1 MLDIRSRGRCE
12 INIMSVSQA
21 AVATSRSGSLKVAAW
36 GVLTGILTPLGQPLL
51 DQFAVAPGNFRVAL
65 LALPFAILVSVLVRG
80 NAVNPPWAMVVAAAA
95 TMVAFVCAMNA
106 AIWVDGQLPIAEK
119 LVRAMFAGLGGGF
132 VGAAVMA
139 LGISLLPAG
148 PREATAWL
156 PMLGVGTLA
165 GALLAVDS
173 ALNLDPVWVLYPVW
187 QAGVAVGLTMALRRA
202 DRS

>member
-1 MLDIRSRGRCE
+1 
-12 INIMSVSQA
+12 MSVNQA
-21 AVATSRSGSLKVAAW
+21 AFDTSRSGDLKVAAC

-51 DQFAVAPGNFRVAL
+51 DHFAIAPGNVRVAL
-65 LALPFAILVSVLVRG
+65 LALPFAILVSALVRS
-80 NAVNPPWAMVVAAAA
+80 NTVNPLWAMLVAAVA
-95 TMVAFVCAMNA
+95 TMVAFVCAINA
-106 AIWVDGQLPIAEK
+106 TIWIDGQLPISDK
-119 LVRAMFAGLGGGF
+119 LMRAMFAGLAGGF
-132 VGAAVMA
+132 VGVAVMT

-148 PREATAWL
+148 PRKVTAWL

-173 ALNLDPVWVLYPVW
+173 ALNLDPIWVLYPVW